1 MITSKVSMRKK
12 RKKKKALR
20 LLFVVFKKMPQLN
33 MSISEF
39 VINTQQIVFLFVLI
53 TTRVIRISM
62 LK

>member
-1 MITSKVSMRKK
+1 MRKK

-39 VINTQQIVFLFVLI
+39 VINTQQIVFLFMLI